1 MTKTILVVEDDIEL
15 LELYAEILQVNMY
28 NVQTAINGE
37 EAVSKYRQIHPD
49 LVVMDGDMPK
59 LDGYEAF
66 SQIIEMDKNAK
77 VIIVTGY
84 SEFELKNKRAIEQ
97 GLVSVISKPIGIDM
111 LLDLA
116 KKYSDVKNLE
126 KQDPVSN
133 SNLERSIS

>member
-37 EAVSKYRQIHPD
+37 EAVSKYRQTHPD
-49 LVVMDGDMPK
+49 LVVMDGNMPK

-77 VIIVTGY
+77 VVIVTGY
-84 SEFELKNKRAIEQ
+84 SEFELKNKRALEQ
-97 GLVSVISKPIGIDM
+97 GLVSVISKPIGVDM

-116 KKYSDVKNLE
+116 KKYSDVTNLE

>member
-15 LELYAEILQVNMY
+15 SELYAEILQMNMY

-77 VIIVTGY
+77 VVIVTGY
-84 SEFELKNKRAIEQ
+84 SEFELKNKRALAQ

-116 KKYSDVKNLE
+116 KKYSDIKNLE
-126 KQDPVSN
+126 KQNSDSN

>member
-1 MTKTILVVEDDIEL
+1 MRTILVVEDDIEL
-15 LELYAEILQVNMY
+15 LNLYAEILQVNKY

-37 EAVSKYRQIHPD
+37 EAVSKYRQIHPY
-49 LVVMDGDMPK
+49 LVVMDGNMPK

-77 VIIVTGY
+77 VVIVTGY
-84 SEFELKNKRAIEQ
+84 SEFELKNKRALEQ
-97 GLVSVISKPIGIDM
+97 GLVSVISKPIGVDT

-116 KKYSDVKNLE
+116 KKYSDVTNLE

>member
-66 SQIIEMDKNAK
+66 FQIIEMDKNAK

-84 SEFELKNKRAIEQ
+84 SEFELKNKRALEQ

>member
-15 LELYAEILQVNMY
+15 LNLYEEILQVNRY

-49 LVVMDGDMPK
+49 LVVMDGNMPK

-77 VIIVTGY
+77 VVIVTGY
-84 SEFELKNKRAIEQ
+84 SEFELKNKRALEQ
-97 GLVSVISKPIGIDM
+97 GLVSVISKPIGVDT

-116 KKYSDVKNLE
+116 KKYSDVTNLE

>member
-1 MTKTILVVEDDIEL
+1 MTRTVLVVEDDIEL
-15 LELYAEILQVNMY
+15 LNLYAEILQVNKY

-49 LVVMDGDMPK
+49 LVVMDGNMPK

-77 VIIVTGY
+77 VVIVTGY
-84 SEFELKNKRAIEQ
+84 SEFELKNKRALEQ
-97 GLVSVISKPIGIDM
+97 GLVSVISKPIGVDT

>member
-1 MTKTILVVEDDIEL
+1 MTKTILIAEDDMEL

-49 LVVMDGDMPK
+49 LVVMDWNMPK

-77 VIIVTGY
+77 VVIVTGY
-84 SEFELKNKRAIEQ
+84 SEFDLKNKRALEQ
-97 GLVSVISKPIGIDM
+97 GLVSVISKPIGVDT

>member
-1 MTKTILVVEDDIEL
+1 MTRTVLVVEDDIEL
-15 LELYAEILQVNMY
+15 LNLYAEILQVNKY

-49 LVVMDGDMPK
+49 LVVMDGNMPK

-77 VIIVTGY
+77 VVIVTGY
-84 SEFELKNKRAIEQ
+84 SEFELKNKRVLEQ
-97 GLVSVISKPIGIDM
+97 GLISVISKPIGVYT

-116 KKYSDVKNLE
+116 KKYSDVTNLE

>member
-15 LELYAEILQVNMY
+15 LNLYAEILQVNMY

-49 LVVMDGDMPK
+49 LVVMDGNMPK

-77 VIIVTGY
+77 VVIVTGY
-84 SEFELKNKRAIEQ
+84 SEFELKNKRALEQ
-97 GLVSVISKPIGIDM
+97 GLVSVISKPIGVDM

-116 KKYSDVKNLE
+116 KKYSDVTNLE

>member
-1 MTKTILVVEDDIEL
+1 MPKTILVVEDDIEL
-15 LELYAEILQVNMY
+15 LDLYAEILQVNMY

-49 LVVMDGDMPK
+49 FVVMDGDMPK

-66 SQIIEMDKNAK
+66 SQIIGMAKNAK
-77 VIIVTGY
+77 VVIVTGY
-84 SEFELKNKRAIEQ
+84 SEFEPKNKRALEQ
-97 GLVSVISKPIGIDM
+97 GLVSVISKPIGVDT

-116 KKYSDVKNLE
+116 KRYSDVKNLE

>member
-1 MTKTILVVEDDIEL
+1 MTRTILVVEDDIEL
-15 LELYAEILQVNMY
+15 LDLYAEILQVNMY

-37 EAVSKYRQIHPD
+37 EAVSKYKQIHPD
-49 LVVMDGDMPK
+49 LVVMDGNMPK

-77 VIIVTGY
+77 VVIVTGY
-84 SEFELKNKRAIEQ
+84 SEFELKNKRALEQ
-97 GLVSVISKPIGIDM
+97 GLVSVISKPIGVDM

-116 KKYSDVKNLE
+116 KKYSDVTNLE

>member
-15 LELYAEILQVNMY
+15 LNLYEEILQVNMY

-37 EAVSKYRQIHPD
+37 EAVSKYKQIHPD
-49 LVVMDGDMPK
+49 LVVMDGNMPK

-84 SEFELKNKRAIEQ
+84 SEFELKNKRALEQ
-97 GLVSVISKPIGIDM
+97 GLVSVISKPIGVDT

-116 KKYSDVKNLE
+116 KKYSDVTNLE

>member
-1 MTKTILVVEDDIEL
+1 MTKIILVVEDDMEL
-15 LELYAEILQVNMY
+15 LDLYAEILQVNRY

-77 VIIVTGY
+77 VVIVTGY
-84 SEFELKNKRAIEQ
+84 SEFELKNKRALEQ
-97 GLVSVISKPIGIDM
+97 GLVSVISKPIGIDT

-116 KKYSDVKNLE
+116 KKYSDVTNLE

>member
-15 LELYAEILQVNMY
+15 LDLYAEILQVNMY

-37 EAVSKYRQIHPD
+37 EAVSKYKQIHPD

-77 VIIVTGY
+77 VVIVTGY
-84 SEFELKNKRAIEQ
+84 SEFELKNKRALEQ

>member
-77 VIIVTGY
+77 VVIVTGY
-84 SEFELKNKRAIEQ
+84 SEFESENKRALEQ
-97 GLVSVISKPIGIDM
+97 GLVSVISKPIGIDT

>member
-1 MTKTILVVEDDIEL
+1 MIKTILVVEDDIEL
-15 LELYAEILQVNMY
+15 LDLYAEILQVNGY

-66 SQIIEMDKNAK
+66 SQIIEIDKNAK
-77 VIIVTGY
+77 VVIITGY
-84 SEFELKNKRAIEQ
+84 SEFELKNKRALEQ
-97 GLVSVISKPIGIDM
+97 GLISVISKPIGIDT

-116 KKYSDVKNLE
+116 KKYLDVK
-126 KQDPVSN
+126 KFRKI
-133 SNLERSIS
+133 RSSF

>member
-1 MTKTILVVEDDIEL
+1 MTITILVVEDDIEL
-15 LELYAEILQVNMY
+15 LDLYAEILQVNMY

-37 EAVSKYRQIHPD
+37 EAVSKYRQIHPY
-49 LVVMDGDMPK
+49 LVVMDGNMPK

-77 VIIVTGY
+77 VVIVTGY
-84 SEFELKNKRAIEQ
+84 SEFELKNKRALEQ
-97 GLVSVISKPIGIDM
+97 GLVSVISKPIGVDT

-116 KKYSDVKNLE
+116 KKYSDVTNLE

>member
-15 LELYAEILQVNMY
+15 LNLYEEILQVNMY
-28 NVQTAINGE
+28 NVQTAINCE

-49 LVVMDGDMPK
+49 LVVMDGNMPK

-77 VIIVTGY
+77 VVIVTGY
-84 SEFELKNKRAIEQ
+84 SEFELKNKRVLEQ
-97 GLVSVISKPIGIDM
+97 GLVSVISKPIGVDT

-116 KKYSDVKNLE
+116 KKYSDGKNLE

>member
-1 MTKTILVVEDDIEL
+1 MTKIILIVEDDSEL
-15 LELYAEILQVNMY
+15 LDLYVEILQVNMY

-77 VIIVTGY
+77 VVIVTGY
-84 SEFELKNKRAIEQ
+84 SEFELKNKRALEQ
-97 GLVSVISKPIGIDM
+97 GLVSVISKPIGIDT

-126 KQDPVSN
+126 KQDSGSN

>member
-1 MTKTILVVEDDIEL
+1 MGKTILVVEDDIEL
-15 LELYAEILQVNMY
+15 LDLYAEILQVNMY

-37 EAVSKYRQIHPD
+37 EAVSKYMQIHPD
-49 LVVMDGDMPK
+49 LVVMDGNMPK

-77 VIIVTGY
+77 VVIVTGY
-84 SEFELKNKRAIEQ
+84 SEFELKNKRALEQ
-97 GLVSVISKPIGIDM
+97 GLVSVISKPIGVDT

-116 KKYSDVKNLE
+116 KKYSDVTNLE

>member
-84 SEFELKNKRAIEQ
+84 SEFELKNKRALEQ

>member
-1 MTKTILVVEDDIEL
+1 MTRTVLVVEDDIEL
-15 LELYAEILQVNMY
+15 LNLYAEILQVNKY

-49 LVVMDGDMPK
+49 LVVMDGNMPK

-77 VIIVTGY
+77 VVIVTGY
-84 SEFELKNKRAIEQ
+84 SEFELKNKRALEQ
-97 GLVSVISKPIGIDM
+97 GLISVISKPIGIDM